1 MPMHRFRNRIAY
13 IWVRKLWIFA
23 NIDGLFYPV
32 AIYSVY
38 LTFGPWFA
46 GHLVDGRIG
55 VVFAW
60 GTIFDGK
67 FLPGTFSYF
76 YGFTHVV
83 LFNGMLIIILA
94 LTADFRYYSFHII

>member
-1 MPMHRFRNRIAY
+1 MRNELYFNLIIY
-13 IWVRKLWIFA
+13 IFL
-23 NIDGLFYPV
+23 
-32 AIYSVY
+32 VY

-46 GHLVDGRIG
+46 GHLIDGRIG

-67 FLPGTFSYF
+67 FLTGTFSYF

-94 LTADFRYYSFHII
+94 LTADFRYNYCIKF